1 MWITSSRLY
10 TLWSKSNNSNW
21 MLHTGS
27 NILQR
32 PTHGQIKLDSIVSDS
47 IPYGELMRGI
57 YLITIITYGDNLCL
71 VEWSMICKK
80 CLHLIQ
86 VYIGCPPPPPI
97 YKWVNRLHFWN
108 NSHKQNSFKRFRW
121 CCIVI
126 CIGLSGLD
134 HKYDLHF
141 IPLCLFLDSEWC
153 CICGCVAL

>member
-32 PTHGQIKLDSIVSDS
+32 PTNGQIKLDSIVSDS
-47 IPYGELMRGI
+47 IRYGELMRGI
-57 YLITIITYGDNLCL
+57 YLVTIITYGDNLCL

-86 VYIGCPPPPPI
+86 VYIGCPPPLPYI
-97 YKWVNRLHFWN
+97 NEWIDSTSEIIHTNKTALKGFVDVVSWYVSGSVVWTTNT
-108 NSHKQNSFKRFRW
+108 
-121 CCIVI
+121 I
-126 CIGLSGLD
+126 CTLYL
-134 HKYDLHF
+134 YAYF
-141 IPLCLFLDSEWC
+141 
-153 CICGCVAL
+153 